1 MSDWIHGLPI
11 ALIALL
17 VFAATYAVAAL
28 VLTIVL
34 RLARGDRLR
43 DFKGVSTGL
52 LSPLGVIF
60 GLLVA
65 FLAAQIWGDV
75 DRANTAVNREAS
87 ALRAVVLLSPSFP
100 GEAGGRLRE
109 LVREQ
114 THYAA
119 SVEWPAMARKEVSLS
134 MIPVPLAHALQT
146 AIALS
151 PRGEGQLAAQREI
164 VSALENAL
172 DARRQR
178 ILVSRSEVN
187 WVKWMSL
194 IVQAVITLIAVALV
208 HSDNRATARLA
219 LGLFSTSMAVCI
231 LLLLSHDRPFTGQLS
246 VKPTVLLQVQP
257 QESTSP

>member
-1 MSDWIHGLPI
+1 MSDWIHGLPLVLM
-11 ALIALL
+11 AVL

-28 VLTIVL
+28 VHGIVL

-43 DFKGVSTGL
+43 DFKAVSPGL
-52 LSPLGVIF
+52 LPPLGIIF

-65 FLAAQIWGDV
+65 FLAAQVWGDV
-75 DRANTAVNREAS
+75 DRAGTAVNREAS

-100 GEAGGRLRE
+100 GAAGERLRQ

-114 THYAA
+114 IYYATT
-119 SVEWPAMARKEVSLS
+119 VEWPAMARKEASLR
-134 MIPVPLAHALQT
+134 MLPTPLAQALQA
-146 AIALS
+146 AIALA

-164 VSALENAL
+164 VAALENAL

-178 ILVSRSEVN
+178 ILVSRAEVN

-194 IVQAVITLIAVALV
+194 IVQAVITLIAIAMV
-208 HSDNRATARLA
+208 HSDNRTTARIA

-246 VKPTVLLQVQP
+246 VKPAVLLQVRP
-257 QESTSP
+257 EEPTSP